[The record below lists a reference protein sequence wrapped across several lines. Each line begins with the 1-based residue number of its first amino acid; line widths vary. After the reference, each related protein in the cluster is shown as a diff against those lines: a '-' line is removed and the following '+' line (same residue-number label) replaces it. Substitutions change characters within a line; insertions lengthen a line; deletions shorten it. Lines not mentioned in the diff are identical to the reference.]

1 MSSFFSFESTGASS
15 YDVSYQIDW
24 HSNALLATQGTSVQ
38 VEGVA
43 QTFGTDYTFNET
55 TRYIEFTVPP
65 SVGQTISIQRT
76 TPSEFYTQASPLGA
90 APASV
95 MLSNDEQLMKRIEEV
110 EATGGGGSSSNLTGG
125 ATVTYLGNPV
135 ASIEVSD
142 SLIALYDPTINQLDL
157 GVTVAQY
164 NGANITEIELGSN
177 LTQSTFTNGV
187 LRLIADVTT
196 QGGGTVVTSVNSN
209 TGDVVLGASDVG
221 AVSTTDF
228 NTYVNTTAP
237 ASFAAPA
244 DLADKVTQ
252 TDINTSLNNYDTSSE
267 VDGKITAKVGDALIG
282 YAVKDIVGGTGITA
296 TNVSG
301 TVTVTSDAAA
311 AAAPTGSMTMWCGDS
326 AQPPP
331 GWLVCDG
338 TLYDAVS
345 DPTKQGLFD
354 VIGIAF
360 SGDLASPG
368 NSNFRVPDMRDKFP
382 FGATVDSG
390 RGDENV
396 RESVTLS
403 TSNLPSHTHSVANL
417 SVESHKH
424 DDGSL
429 YVLNH
434 NHEVDLQTD
443 NHTHQAGGNL
453 EGTITI
459 PTERASGSSTNYTGT
474 RLQRGSGSTASTIT
488 STYMNTTYT
497 VSFDGFV
504 GANGGIPVRGDTE
517 NSTAGI
523 GGDTGLAAPDIEGSL
538 GTTGNNLAFPITPSY
553 VGIHFI
559 IKT

>member
-24 HSNALLATQGTSVQ
+24 HSNALLATQATLVQ
-38 VEGVA
+38 VEGVT

-55 TRYIEFTVPP
+55 TRYIEFVVPP
-65 SVGQTISIQRT
+65 AVGQTISIQRT

-110 EATGGGGSSSNLTGG
+110 EANGGGGSSSDLSGG
-125 ATVTYLGNPV
+125 TTVTYLGNPV
-135 ASIEVSD
+135 ASLEVSD
-142 SLIALYDPTINQLDL
+142 SLIALYDPTIDRLDL

-209 TGDVVLGASDVG
+209 TGDVVLDASDVG
-221 AVSTTDF
+221 AVSSTDF

-237 ASFAAPA
+237 GQFATPA
-244 DLADKVTQ
+244 DIADKVTQ
-252 TDINTSLNNYDTSSE
+252 ADIDSSLANYDTSSE
-267 VDGKITAKVGDALIG
+267 VDSKVTAGVGAGLLG
-282 YAVKDIVGGTGITA
+282 YAVKDIVAGTGITA

-301 TVTVTSDAAA
+301 TVTVTSNAAA

-326 AQPPP
+326 ASPPP

-338 TLYDAVS
+338 SILDAVT
-345 DPTKQGLFD
+345 DPTKQTLFD
-354 VIGIAF
+354 TIGIAF
-360 SGDLASPG
+360 SDDLASPD
-368 NSNFRVPDMRDKFP
+368 NSNFRLPDMRDRFP
-382 FGATVDSG
+382 FGATTDTN

-396 RESVTLS
+396 RTSVTL
-403 TSNLPSHTHSVANL
+403 TASNMPSHTHDVSGLNAK
-417 SVESHKH
+417 SHKH
-424 DDGSL
+424 DDGTL

-434 NHEVDLQTD
+434 SHEVDLETD
-443 NHTHQAGGNL
+443 SHSHSLAFGSVSIG
-453 EGTITI
+453 I
-459 PTERASGSSTNYTGT
+459 PTERASGGNAELTTN
-474 RLQRGSGSTASTIT
+474 RLQRMGNYDSGSWQTNSYSSNLSGNT
-488 STYMNTTYT
+488 SSNT
-497 VSFDGFV
+497 
-504 GANGGIPVRGDTE
+504 IPVTGDTE

-523 GGDTGLAAPDIEGSL
+523 AGDTGSAAPDIEGTL
-538 GTTGNNLAFPITPSY
+538 GSAGGDQAFPITPSY

>member
-24 HSNALLATQGTSVQ
+24 HSNALLATQATLVQ

-55 TRYIEFTVPP
+55 TRYIEFVVPP
-65 SVGQTISIQRT
+65 AVGQTISIQRT

-110 EATGGGGSSSNLTGG
+110 EASGGGSSSNLTGG
-125 ATVTYLGNPV
+125 TTVTYLGNPV
-135 ASIEVSD
+135 ASLEVSD
-142 SLIALYDPTINQLDL
+142 SLIALYDPTIDRLDL

-196 QGGGTVVTSVNSN
+196 QGGGTAVTSVNSN

-221 AVSTTDF
+221 AVSSTDF

-237 ASFAAPA
+237 GQFATPA
-244 DLADKVTQ
+244 DIADKVTQ
-252 TDINTSLNNYDTSSE
+252 TDIDNSLNNYDTSSE
-267 VDGKITAKVGDALIG
+267 VDGKVTAGVGQGLLG
-282 YAVKDIVGGTGITA
+282 YAVKDIVAGTGITA

-301 TVTVTSDAAA
+301 TVTVTSNAAA

-338 TLYDAVS
+338 SILDAVT
-345 DPTKQGLFD
+345 DPTKQTLFD
-354 VIGIAF
+354 TIGIAF
-360 SGDLASPG
+360 SDDLASPD
-368 NSNFRVPDMRDKFP
+368 NSNFRLPDMRDRFP
-382 FGATVDSG
+382 FGATTDTN

-396 RESVTLS
+396 RTSVTLT
-403 TSNLPSHTHSVANL
+403 TSNLPSHTHDVSSLQVDSHTHGSGGYKTASHSHDYSGTATSAGLAVYDSSSNL
-417 SVESHKH
+417 TSAS
-424 DDGSL
+424 
-429 YVLNH
+429 
-434 NHEVDLQTD
+434 LQT
-443 NHTHQAGGNL
+443 TTFSGYLPSA
-453 EGTITI
+453 GTINFATGVS
-459 PTERASGSSTNYTGT
+459 TTSSSTNTVRGYTSSVSASYSGTTNSSGVVDVSGSSASASPGISGT
-474 RLQRGSGSTASTIT
+474 LSS
-488 STYMNTTYT
+488 
-497 VSFDGFV
+497 
-504 GANGGIPVRGDTE
+504 
-517 NSTAGI
+517 
-523 GGDTGLAAPDIEGSL
+523 
-538 GTTGNNLAFPITPSY
+538 TGNGTAFAITPSY

>member
-15 YDVSYQIDW
+15 YDISYQIDW

-55 TRYIEFTVPP
+55 TRFIEFVVPP

-95 MLSNDEQLMKRIEEV
+95 MLSNDEQLMKKIEEV
-110 EATGGGGSSSNLTGG
+110 EANGGGGSSSNLPGG

-142 SLIALYDPTINQLDL
+142 SLIALYDPTIDRLDL

-209 TGDVVLGASDVG
+209 TGDVVLDAGDVG
-221 AVSTTDF
+221 AVSSADF
-228 NTYVNTTAP
+228 LTYTNTTAP
-237 ASFAAPA
+237 SQFATTA
-244 DLADKVTQ
+244 DLANKVEQ
-252 TDINTSLNNYDTSSE
+252 SDINTSLSAYSTTAAMNSAITSQ
-267 VDGKITAKVGDALIG
+267 VGDALIG
-282 YAVKDIVGGTGITA
+282 YAVKDVVAGTGITA
-296 TNVSG
+296 TNVAG
-301 TVTVTSDAAA
+301 TVTVTSNAAA

-326 AQPPP
+326 TQPPP
-331 GWLVCDG
+331 GWVVCDG

-360 SGDLASPG
+360 SGDLASPS

-382 FGATVDSG
+382 FGATVDSN

-417 SVESHKH
+417 SVESHTH
-424 DDGSL
+424 NSGS
-429 YVLNH
+429 Y
-434 NHEVDLQTD
+434 TAAA
-443 NHTHQAGGNL
+443 HTH
-453 EGTITI
+453 
-459 PTERASGSSTNYTGT
+459 SF
-474 RLQRGSGSTASTIT
+474 SGSTDGHGHGVASLIPIVKSVSADIRIGSISSQNASIPYARSVS
-488 STYMNTTYT
+488 STASSLGST
-497 VSFDGFV
+497 V
-504 GANGGIPVRGDTE
+504 GACVTASDSFSGTTSSRSPDVSG
-517 NSTAGI
+517 NSGSAS
-523 GGDTGLAAPDIEGSL
+523 PDIEGSL

>member
-15 YDVSYQIDW
+15 YDISYQIDW

-55 TRYIEFTVPP
+55 TRYIEFVVPP
-65 SVGQTISIQRT
+65 AVGQTISIQRT

-110 EATGGGGSSSNLTGG
+110 EATGGGGGSPSTGAG
-125 ATVTYLGNPV
+125 TTVTYLGNPV
-135 ASIEVSD
+135 ASLEVSD
-142 SLIALYDPTINQLDL
+142 SLIALYDPTIDRLDL

-196 QGGGTVVTSVNSN
+196 EGGGTVVTSVNSN

-228 NTYVNTTAP
+228 DTYVNTTAP
-237 ASFAAPA
+237 ATFATPA

-252 TDINTSLNNYDTSSE
+252 TDIDTSLNNYDTSSE
-267 VDGKITAKVGDALIG
+267 VDSKITAGVGNGLLG
-282 YAVKDIVGGTGITA
+282 YAVKDVVSGSGITA
-296 TNVSG
+296 TNVNG
-301 TVTVTSDAAA
+301 TVTLTSDAAQ

-326 AQPPP
+326 ANPPV

-338 TLYDAVS
+338 SVLDAVA
-345 DPTKQGLFD
+345 DPTKQPLFD
-354 VIGIAF
+354 TIGIAF
-360 SGDLASPG
+360 SGDLSSPD
-368 NSNFRVPDMRDKFP
+368 NTNFRVPDMRDKFP
-382 FGATVDSG
+382 FGATVDSN
-390 RGDENV
+390 RGDTNV
-396 RESVTLS
+396 RESVTLT
-403 TSNLPSHTHSVANL
+403 TSNLPSHTHGVSNLNVKAHRHDSGSSNGYRVASHSHGVDVTVQVPSVATFGSVSYITSASL
-417 SVESHKH
+417 SKQVREVRSPSAGTQVDVLGK
-424 DDGSL
+424 DTSL
-429 YVLNH
+429 STTSSATNVVNGYTVA
-434 NHEVDLQTD
+434 T
-443 NHTHQAGGNL
+443 
-453 EGTITI
+453 
-459 PTERASGSSTNYTGT
+459 PASGSTTSSSSSPDVIGY
-474 RLQRGSGSTASTIT
+474 SGYSSP
-488 STYMNTTYT
+488 
-497 VSFDGFV
+497 G
-504 GANGGIPVRGDTE
+504 
-517 NSTAGI
+517 
-523 GGDTGLAAPDIEGSL
+523 IEGSL
-538 GTTGNNLAFPITPSY
+538 TSTGSNLAFPITPSY

>member
-24 HSNALLATQGTSVQ
+24 HSNALLATQATLVQ

-55 TRYIEFTVPP
+55 NRYIEFVVPP
-65 SVGQTISIQRT
+65 AVGQTISIQRT

-125 ATVTYLGNPV
+125 TTVTYLGNPV

-142 SLIALYDPTINQLDL
+142 SLIALYDPTIDRLDL

-196 QGGGTVVTSVNSN
+196 DGGGTVVTSVNSN
-209 TGDVVLGASDVG
+209 TGDVVLSASDVG

-237 ASFAAPA
+237 AAFATPA

-252 TDINTSLNNYDTSSE
+252 TDIDNSLNNYDTSSE
-267 VDGKITAKVGDALIG
+267 VDGKVTAGVGQGLLG
-282 YAVKDIVGGTGITA
+282 YAVKDIVAGTGITA

-326 AQPPP
+326 ASPPP

-338 TLYDAVS
+338 AILDAVT
-345 DPTKQGLFD
+345 DPTKQALFD
-354 VIGIAF
+354 TIGVAF
-360 SGDLASPG
+360 SDDLASPD
-368 NSNFRVPDMRDKFP
+368 NSNFRLPDMRDRFP
-382 FGATVDSG
+382 FGATTDSN

-396 RESVTLS
+396 RTSVTLT
-403 TSNLPSHTHSVANL
+403 TSNMPSHTHDVSGLNAK
-417 SVESHKH
+417 SHKH
-424 DDGSL
+424 DDGTL
-429 YVLNH
+429 FVTNH
-434 NHEVDLQTD
+434 NHDATLSEATSHDHSLFFGS
-443 NHTHQAGGNL
+443 AS
-453 EGTITI
+453 ITI
-459 PTERASGSSTNYTGT
+459 PTERASGSSTNYTGS
-474 RLQRGSGSTASTIT
+474 RLQRGSGSTSSAIT
-488 STYMNTTYT
+488 GTYQNNIYTDLNLTGNTSAELVT
-497 VSFDGFV
+497 VTGTTD
-504 GANGGIPVRGDTE
+504 
-517 NSTAGI
+517 NSTAGVA
-523 GGDTGLAAPDIEGSL
+523 GDTGSASPDIEGTL
-538 GTTGNNLAFPITPSY
+538 GSAGGDQAFPITPSY

>member
-24 HSNALLATQGTSVQ
+24 HSNALLATQATLVQ

-55 TRYIEFTVPP
+55 TRYIEFVVPP
-65 SVGQTISIQRT
+65 AVGQTISIQRT

-110 EATGGGGSSSNLTGG
+110 EASGGGSSSNLTGG
-125 ATVTYLGNPV
+125 TTVTYLGNPV
-135 ASIEVSD
+135 ASLEVSD
-142 SLIALYDPTINQLDL
+142 SLIALYDPTIDRLDL

-177 LTQSTFTNGV
+177 LTQSTFTDGV

-209 TGDVVLGASDVG
+209 TGDVVLDASDVG

-237 ASFAAPA
+237 ATFATPA
-244 DLADKVTQ
+244 DIADKVTQ
-252 TDINTSLNNYDTSSE
+252 ADIDASLNNYDTSSE
-267 VDGKITAKVGDALIG
+267 VDGKVSAGVGNGLLG
-282 YAVKDIVGGTGITA
+282 YAVKDIVAGTGITA

-301 TVTVTSDAAA
+301 TVTVTSNAAA

-338 TLYDAVS
+338 SILDAVT
-345 DPTKQGLFD
+345 DPTKQTLFD
-354 VIGIAF
+354 TIGIAF
-360 SGDLASPG
+360 SDDLASPD
-368 NSNFRVPDMRDKFP
+368 NSNFRLPDMRDRFP
-382 FGATVDSG
+382 FGATTDSN

-396 RESVTLS
+396 RTSVTLT
-403 TSNLPSHTHSVANL
+403 TSNMPSHTHGVSGL
-417 SVESHKH
+417 SVESHRH
-424 DDGSL
+424 D
-429 YVLNH
+429 
-434 NHEVDLQTD
+434 
-443 NHTHQAGGNL
+443 
-453 EGTITI
+453 
-459 PTERASGSSTNYTGT
+459 SGSSNGYKVASHTHSFSGSGTTPGTSVSTSIPIVKSVSASSPYTYQRSSQSASETAVFSVSSTSQSSNSIMGYTGEISIGFSGT
-474 RLQRGSGSTASTIT
+474 TGSSSPDVT
-488 STYMNTTYT
+488 
-497 VSFDGFV
+497 GFS
-504 GANGGIPVRGDTE
+504 GY
-517 NSTAGI
+517 SS
-523 GGDTGLAAPDIEGSL
+523 PDIEGTL
-538 GTTGNNLAFPITPSY
+538 GSAGGDQPFPITPSY
-553 VGIHFI
+553 VGIHLI

>member
-24 HSNALLATQGTSVQ
+24 HSNALLATQATLVQ

-43 QTFGTDYTFNET
+43 QTFGTDYTFNEV
-55 TRYIEFTVPP
+55 TRHIEFVVPP
-65 SVGQTISIQRT
+65 AVGQTISIQRT

-110 EATGGGGSSSNLTGG
+110 EATGGGGSSSSLTGGG

-142 SLIALYDPTINQLDL
+142 SLIALYDPTIDRLDL

-187 LRLIADVTT
+187 LRLVADVTT
-196 QGGGTVVTSVNSN
+196 EGGGTVVTSVNSN

-237 ASFAAPA
+237 ATFATPA

-252 TDINTSLNNYDTSSE
+252 SDIDASLNNYDTSSE
-267 VDGKITAKVGDALIG
+267 VDAKVTAGVGAGLLG
-282 YAVKDIVGGTGITA
+282 YAVKDIVAGTGITA

-301 TVTVTSDAAA
+301 TVTVTSDASA

-326 AQPPP
+326 TQPPT

-338 TLYDAVS
+338 SIVDAVT
-345 DPTKQGLFD
+345 DPTKQALFD
-354 VIGIAF
+354 AIGIAF
-360 SGDLASPG
+360 SDDLASPD
-368 NSNFRVPDMRDKFP
+368 NSNFRLPDMREKFP
-382 FGATVDSG
+382 FGAPVDSS

-396 RESVTLS
+396 RTSVTLT
-403 TSNLPSHTHSVANL
+403 TSNMPSHTHSVANL
-417 SVESHKH
+417 TVDSHSH
-424 DDGSL
+424 GSGGYKTVSHSHGYSGTATGSAL
-429 YVLNH
+429 ATYNSFSYLTSAS
-434 NHEVDLQTD
+434 LQTNSQPGYIINPGTINFPTGISTTASNVGTVSGYTGVVSAD
-443 NHTHQAGGNL
+443 Y
-453 EGTITI
+453 EGTTNSSG
-459 PTERASGSSTNYTGT
+459 TLDVTGNSGTASPGISGTLSSA
-474 RLQRGSGSTASTIT
+474 GSGT
-488 STYMNTTYT
+488 
-497 VSFDGFV
+497 
-504 GANGGIPVRGDTE
+504 
-517 NSTAGI
+517 
-523 GGDTGLAAPDIEGSL
+523 
-538 GTTGNNLAFPITPSY
+538 AFPITPSY